1 MNALPNIYKS
11 KAIGNCLMLFG
22 VAAFVFFIF
31 CAQYIYQHR
40 EGDRTCSF
48 ILGALWVVGSPAW
61 FFVEHF
67 FFFKR
72 YGDPAQYEQFK
83 RAQELASK
91 IWAGGILVLAAAW
104 SGGDNFPQ

>member
-1 MNALPNIYKS
+1 MTALPNIYKS
-11 KAIGNCLMLFG
+11 KAMGNCLMLFG

-31 CAQYIYQHR
+31 CAKYIYQHR
-40 EGDRTCSF
+40 EDDDRSCSF

-72 YGDPAQYEQFK
+72 YGDPEQYDQFT

-91 IWAGGILVLAAAW
+91 VWAGGILVLAAAW
-104 SGGDNFPQ
+104 GPTFPK